1 MSAITDSFAPLI
13 QQVVL
18 FTPKLVIGLVIV
30 IGFWF
35 MSVVVQT
42 IVRRLGK
49 RSHLD
54 HDLINLLRQVAS
66 TTVLILGV
74 TVALGTMG
82 IDVSAIVTG
91 LGLTGFALGFALKDV
106 LSNLLSGV
114 LILAYR
120 PFIRGDWITVSG
132 LEGTVLEIDLRYTTL
147 ETTDNKIL
155 IPNSTLFSN
164 PITVRHA

>member
-1 MSAITDSFAPLI
+1 MVSL
-13 QQVVL
+13 
-18 FTPKLVIGLVIV
+18 
-30 IGFWF
+30 
-35 MSVVVQT
+35 VVQK
-42 IVRRLGK
+42 IIRRLGK

-54 HDLINLLRQVAS
+54 QDIINLIRQVIA
-66 TTVLILGV
+66 TIIVILGI

-82 IDVSAIVTG
+82 VDVSAIVAG

-114 LILAYR
+114 LVLTYR

-147 ETTDNKIL
+147 ETPENRIL
-155 IPNSTLFSN
+155 IPNSTLFTN
-164 PITVRHA
+164 PITVRKP